1 MRLFAKSLIAA
12 SIAAA
17 SMGALAMGGGSG
29 PATNYIMQ
37 GTSVKS

>member
-29 PATNYIMQ
+29 PATNY
-37 GTSVKS
+37 TSVKS